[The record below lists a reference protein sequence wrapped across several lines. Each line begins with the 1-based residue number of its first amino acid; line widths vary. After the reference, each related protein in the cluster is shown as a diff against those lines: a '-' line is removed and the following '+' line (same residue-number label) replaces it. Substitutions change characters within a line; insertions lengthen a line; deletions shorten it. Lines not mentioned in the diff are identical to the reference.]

1 MHVHDRRAAA
11 AENRRRLL
19 LVLGLA
25 ALTMLAEAA
34 GGLWT
39 GSLALLADAGHM
51 LSDVSAL
58 SLSVLAISLAQRPR
72 GPQQTYGHHRTEILA
87 ALANGVLLAGVALSI
102 LVEAIERLGRPTPIL
117 AGPMLAIAT
126 LGLTVNLAALGM
138 LWSGRRHDMNVR
150 GAWLHVASDAL
161 GSVGAITAA
170 GLVLAFGWT
179 WADPVASLLISGL
192 VLFSAWSLLRE
203 AVAVLM
209 EWAPP
214 HLDVRE
220 IEHAIRG
227 LAGVSAVHDL
237 HVWTIASGMV
247 ALSGHVVAGE
257 DGDPRKLLQEVSD
270 LLHDRFD
277 ISHSTIQIE
286 SQDFDEP
293 GGVCFT

>member
-1 MHVHDRRAAA
+1 MHAHDRRAAA
-11 AENRRRLL
+11 AHNRRRLL
-19 LVLGLA
+19 LALGLA
-25 ALTMLAEAA
+25 ATTMLAEAV

-58 SLSVLAISLAQRPR
+58 SLSVLALGLAQRPK

-87 ALANGVLLAGVALSI
+87 ALANGVLLVGVSVSI
-102 LVEAIERLGRPTPIL
+102 GLEAVGRLGRPAAIL
-117 AGPMLAIAT
+117 AGPMLAIASV
-126 LGLTVNLAALGM
+126 GLLANLAALGL
-138 LWSGRRHDMNVR
+138 LWSGRRHDLGVR

-161 GSVGAITAA
+161 GSVGAITAGA
-170 GLVLAFGWT
+170 LVLAFGWS
-179 WADPVASLLISGL
+179 WADPLASLGISGL
-192 VLFSAWSLLRE
+192 VLWSAWKLLRE
-203 AVAVLM
+203 AVGVLM

-220 IEHAIRG
+220 IERAIRE
-227 LAGVSAVHDL
+227 LPGVGAVHDL

-257 DGDPRKLLQEVSD
+257 DRDPRKLLQEVSD
-270 LLHDRFD
+270 LLHDRFE

-286 SQDFDEP
+286 SADFDEP

>member
-1 MHVHDRRAAA
+1 MHGHERRAAA
-11 AENRRRLL
+11 SENRRRLL
-19 LVLGLA
+19 LVLGLS
-25 ALTMLAEAA
+25 ALTLLAEAF

-58 SLSVLAISLAQRPR
+58 SLSVLALSLAQRPR

-87 ALANGVLLAGVALSI
+87 ALANGILLAGVSISI
-102 LVEAIERLGRPTPIL
+102 LVESVERLGRPTPIL
-117 AGPMLAIAT
+117 AGPMLAIAS

-138 LWSGRRHDMNVR
+138 LWSGRSHDLNVR
-150 GAWLHVASDAL
+150 GAWLHVAGDAL
-161 GSVGAITAA
+161 GSLGAITAA
-170 GLVLAFGWT
+170 ALVLAFGWT
-179 WADPVASLLISGL
+179 WADPLASLLISGL
-192 VLFSAWSLLRE
+192 VLWSAWALLRE
-203 AVAVLM
+203 AVGVLM

-214 HLDVRE
+214 HLDVPE
-220 IEHAIRG
+220 IERAIRG
-227 LAGVSAVHDL
+227 LTGVSAVHDL

-247 ALSGHVVAGE
+247 ALSGHVVSSE
-257 DGDPRKLLQEVSD
+257 DGEPRKLLQEVSD
-270 LLHDRFD
+270 LLHDRFE

>member
-1 MHVHDRRAAA
+1 MHAHDRRATA
-11 AENRRRLL
+11 AESRRRLL
-19 LVLGLA
+19 LALGLA
-25 ALTMLAEAA
+25 ATTMLAEAA

-58 SLSVLAISLAQRPR
+58 SLSVLALSLAQRPK

-87 ALANGVLLAGVALSI
+87 ALANGVLLVGVALSI
-102 LVEAIERLGRPTPIL
+102 GLESIERIGRPAQIL
-117 AGPMLAIAT
+117 AGPMLAIAS
-126 LGLTVNLAALGM
+126 LGLAANLAALGL
-138 LWSGRRHDMNVR
+138 LWSGRRHDLGVR

-161 GSVGAITAA
+161 GSVGAITAGA
-170 GLVLAFGWT
+170 LVLAFGWS

-192 VLFSAWSLLRE
+192 VLWSAWALLRE
-203 AVAVLM
+203 AVGVLM

-220 IEHAIRG
+220 IERTIRD
-227 LAGVSAVHDL
+227 LPGVSAVHDL

-257 DGDPRKLLQEVSD
+257 DRDPRKLLQEVSD
-270 LLHDRFD
+270 LLHDRFE

>member
-11 AENRRRLL
+11 RENRRRLT

-25 ALTMLAEAA
+25 ALTMLAEAV

-87 ALANGVLLAGVALSI
+87 ALANGVLLAGVSISI
-102 LVEAIERLGRPTPIL
+102 LVEAIDRIGTPTPIL

-126 LGLTVNLAALGM
+126 LGLAVNLAALGL
-138 LWSGRRHDMNVR
+138 LWSGRQHDLNVR

-161 GSVGAITAA
+161 GSVGAIGAA
-170 GLVLAFGWT
+170 LLVLAFGWT

-192 VLFSAWSLLRE
+192 VLRSAFGLLRE
-203 AVAVLM
+203 AVGVLM

-214 HLDVRE
+214 HLEVRE
-220 IEHAIRG
+220 IERAI
-227 LAGVSAVHDL
+227 LALPGVCAVHDL

-247 ALSGHVVAGE
+247 ALSGHVVSGE
-257 DGDPRKLLQEVSD
+257 ERDPRKLLQEVSD
-270 LLHDRFD
+270 LLHDRFE

>member
-1 MHVHDRRAAA
+1 MHAHDRRATAA
-11 AENRRRLL
+11 HNRRRLL
-19 LVLGLA
+19 LALGLA
-25 ALTMLAEAA
+25 ATTMLAEAV

-58 SLSVLAISLAQRPR
+58 SLSLLALGLAQRPK

-87 ALANGVLLAGVALSI
+87 ALANGVLLVGVSVSI
-102 LVEAIERLGRPTPIL
+102 GLESVQRFGRPVEIL
-117 AGPMLAIAT
+117 AGPMLAIAS
-126 LGLTVNLAALGM
+126 LGLLANLAALGL
-138 LWSGRRHDMNVR
+138 LWSGRRHDLGVR

-161 GSVGAITAA
+161 GSVGAITAGA
-170 GLVLAFGWT
+170 LVLAFGWS
-179 WADPVASLLISGL
+179 WADPLASLGISGL
-192 VLFSAWSLLRE
+192 VLWSAWALLRE
-203 AVAVLM
+203 AVGVLM

-220 IEHAIRG
+220 IERAIRE
-227 LAGVSAVHDL
+227 LPGVGAVHDL

-257 DGDPRKLLQEVSD
+257 DRDPRKLLQEVSD
-270 LLHDRFD
+270 LLHDRFE

-286 SQDFDEP
+286 SKDFDEP

>member
-1 MHVHDRRAAA
+1 MHVHDRRETAG
-11 AENRRRLL
+11 ENRRRLGW
-19 LVLGLA
+19 VLGLA
-25 ALTMLAEAA
+25 SVTMLAEVA
-34 GGLWT
+34 GGLFT

-58 SLSVLAISLAQRPR
+58 SLSLLALSLAQRPR

-87 ALANGVLLAGVALSI
+87 ALANGVLLAGVAITI
-102 LVEAIERLGRPTPIL
+102 LVEALARLGSPTPIL
-117 AGPMLAIAT
+117 ALPMLAIAS
-126 LGLTVNLAALGM
+126 LGLAVNLAALAL
-138 LWSGRRHDMNVR
+138 LWSGRRHDLSVR

-161 GSVGAITAA
+161 GSVGAISA
-170 GLVLAFGWT
+170 GALVLAFGWT

-203 AVAVLM
+203 AVGVLM

-220 IEHAIRG
+220 IERAILG
-227 LAGVSAVHDL
+227 LAGVHAVHDL

-270 LLHDRFD
+270 LLHARFGID
-277 ISHSTIQIE
+277 HSTIQIE

>member
-1 MHVHDRRAAA
+1 MHQHERHAVAS
-11 AENRRRLL
+11 ENRRRLL

-25 ALTMLAEAA
+25 SVTMVAEAA

-58 SLSVLAISLAQRPR
+58 TLSVLALSLAQRPR
-72 GPQQTYGHHRTEILA
+72 GPQQTYGFHRTEILA
-87 ALANGVLLAGVALSI
+87 ALANGVLLAGIAI
-102 LVEAIERLGRPTPIL
+102 TIGVEAIERIGQPTRIL
-117 AGPMLAIAT
+117 AGPMLAIAV
-126 LGLTVNLAALGM
+126 LGLTVNLVALGM
-138 LWSGRRHDMNVR
+138 LWSGRHHDMNVR

-170 GLVLAFGWT
+170 ALVLAFGWS

-192 VLFSAWSLLRE
+192 VLWSAWSLLRE

-209 EWAPP
+209 EWAPA

-220 IEHAIRG
+220 IERAIRD

-247 ALSGHVVAGE
+247 ALSGHVVSGD

-270 LLHDRFD
+270 LLHDRFE

-286 SQDFDEP
+286 AQDFDEP

>member
-1 MHVHDRRAAA
+1 V
-11 AENRRRLL
+11 
-19 LVLGLA
+19 
-25 ALTMLAEAA
+25 
-34 GGLWT
+34 
-39 GSLALLADAGHM
+39 LAL
-51 LSDVSAL
+51 
-58 SLSVLAISLAQRPR
+58 SLAQRPR
-72 GPQQTYGHHRTEILA
+72 GPQQTYGFHRTEILA
-87 ALANGVLLAGVALSI
+87 ALANGVLLAGVSI
-102 LVEAIERLGRPTPIL
+102 SIGVESIERIGRPTPIL
-117 AGPMLAIAT
+117 AGPMLAIAC
-126 LGLTVNLAALGM
+126 LGLTVNLVALGM
-138 LWSGRRHDMNVR
+138 LWSGRHHDMNVR

-170 GLVLAFGWT
+170 LLVLAFGWT

-192 VLFSAWSLLRE
+192 VLWSAWSLLRE
-203 AVAVLM
+203 AVGVLM

-220 IEHAIRG
+220 IERAIRD

-247 ALSGHVVAGE
+247 ALSGHVVSGE
-257 DGDPRKLLQEVSD
+257 DGDSRKLLQEVSD
-270 LLHDRFD
+270 LLHDRFE

>member
-1 MHVHDRRAAA
+1 
-11 AENRRRLL
+11 
-19 LVLGLA
+19 
-25 ALTMLAEAA
+25 MLAEAA

-58 SLSVLAISLAQRPR
+58 SLSLLALGLAQRPR

-87 ALANGVLLAGVALSI
+87 ALANGVLLVAVSLS
-102 LVEAIERLGRPTPIL
+102 VGFEAVGRFGRPAQIL
-117 AGPMLAIAT
+117 AGPMLAIAS
-126 LGLTVNLAALGM
+126 LGLVANLAALGL
-138 LWSGRRHDMNVR
+138 LWSGRRHDLGVR

-161 GSVGAITAA
+161 GSIGAIGA
-170 GLVLAFGWT
+170 GALVLGFGWS
-179 WADPVASLLISGL
+179 WADPAASLLISGL
-192 VLFSAWSLLRE
+192 VLWSAWALLRE
-203 AVAVLM
+203 AVGVLM

-220 IEHAIRG
+220 IDRAIRE
-227 LAGVSAVHDL
+227 LPGVGAVHDL

-247 ALSGHVVAGE
+247 ALSGHVVASE
-257 DGDPRKLLQEVSD
+257 DRDPRKLLQEVSD
-270 LLHDRFD
+270 LLHDRFE

-286 SQDFDEP
+286 SKDFDEP

>member
-1 MHVHDRRAAA
+1 MQVHERRAAA
-11 AENRRRLL
+11 SENRRRLL
-19 LVLGLA
+19 LVLGLS
-25 ALTMLAEAA
+25 ALTMLAEAI

-58 SLSVLAISLAQRPR
+58 SLSVLALSLAQRPR

-87 ALANGVLLAGVALSI
+87 ALANGVLLAGVSLSI
-102 LVEAIERLGRPTPIL
+102 LVESVERIGRPTPIL
-117 AGPMLAIAT
+117 AGPMLAIAS
-126 LGLTVNLAALGM
+126 LGLAVNLAALGM
-138 LWSGRRHDMNVR
+138 LWSGRRHDLNVR
-150 GAWLHVASDAL
+150 GAWLHVAGDAL

-170 GLVLAFGWT
+170 ALVLAFGWS

-192 VLFSAWSLLRE
+192 VLWSAWTLLRE
-203 AVAVLM
+203 AVGILM

-220 IEHAIRG
+220 IERAIRG
-227 LAGVSAVHDL
+227 LAGVNAVHDL

-257 DGDPRKLLQEVSD
+257 DRDPRKLLQEVSD
-270 LLHDRFD
+270 LLHDRFE

>member
-1 MHVHDRRAAA
+1 MHSHDRHALAS
-11 AENRRRLL
+11 ENRRRLL
-19 LVLGLA
+19 LVLSLA
-25 ALTMLAEAA
+25 SVTMLAEAI

-58 SLSVLAISLAQRPR
+58 TLSVLALSLAQRPR
-72 GPQQTYGHHRTEILA
+72 GPQQTYGFHRTEILA
-87 ALANGVLLAGVALSI
+87 ALANGVLLAGVSI
-102 LVEAIERLGRPTPIL
+102 SIGVESIERIGRPTPIL
-117 AGPMLAIAT
+117 AGPMLAIAC
-126 LGLTVNLAALGM
+126 LGLTVNLVALGM
-138 LWSGRRHDMNVR
+138 LWSGRHHDMNVR

-170 GLVLAFGWT
+170 LLVLAFGWT

-192 VLFSAWSLLRE
+192 VLWSAWSLLRE
-203 AVAVLM
+203 AVGVLM

-220 IEHAIRG
+220 IERAIRD

-247 ALSGHVVAGE
+247 ALSGHVVSGE
-257 DGDPRKLLQEVSD
+257 DGDSRKLLQEVSD
-270 LLHDRFD
+270 LLHDRFE